1 MFFENRAENFRLT
14 VGKYSGVFEAAFY
27 LSKGN
32 FRKKMCWKI
41 FTSFVDISFDFPV
54 IAQEMFGG
62 PVKTVFY
69 VSNEIN
75 WKEKLF
81 WKTTKFFR
89 RF

>member
-1 MFFENRAENFRLT
+1 M
-14 VGKYSGVFEAAFY
+14 
-27 LSKGN
+27 
-32 FRKKMCWKI
+32 FRKV
-41 FTSFVDISFDFPV
+41 FASFVDISFDFPV